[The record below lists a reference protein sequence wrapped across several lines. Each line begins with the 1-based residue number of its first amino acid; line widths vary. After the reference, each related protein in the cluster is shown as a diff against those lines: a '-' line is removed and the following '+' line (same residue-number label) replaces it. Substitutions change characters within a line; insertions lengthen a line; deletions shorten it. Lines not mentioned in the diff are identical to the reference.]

1 MPTAA
6 PLLSIDI
13 NRRAREPLHRQLYIA
28 LTKLILSGRLQ
39 PGMQLPATRVLANDL
54 GVARN
59 TVLTAYQQLHAEGY
73 LEGRV
78 GSGSFV
84 PITLP
89 EVVRKNKVRTTN
101 TTAPTALRTSG
112 RGEALASLARN
123 RAKPHIAFV
132 PGLPALDKFPYAL
145 WSGLLAKTWRR
156 PPSTLTLL
164 GDGAG
169 WLPLREAI
177 AQHLGLARGLNCSAD
192 QIVVVSGLQHAIGL
206 IAQALTNRGDQA
218 LIEDPGYAGIRNSL
232 MVAGLKLRYRPVDD
246 EGLIIASAPPARLV
260 CVAPA
265 RHYPLGIT
273 MSLSRRLAVLEWARR
288 HDAVVVE
295 DDYDSEFRYA
305 GHPLATLQSLDRE
318 GRVIFVG
325 SFSKTL
331 FPGLR
336 IGYLVVPESLI
347 DIFRRLALVIGD
359 HPPATAQP
367 ALAAFI
373 ADGHFTRHLRRMRR
387 LYEGRQKSL
396 VAAANRYLSNML
408 TPQMQDAGMHVVAEI
423 SPRFL
428 RKQSDKVISER
439 ATDAGLSVP
448 ALSVHYIKA
457 PPRQGLLMG
466 YAALSELEMDS
477 AVTRLAK
484 VIKSFS

>member
-6 PLLSIDI
+6 PSLSIDV
-13 NRRAREPLHRQLYIA
+13 NRTGREPLHRQLYLA
-28 LTKLILSGRLQ
+28 LAKLILNGRLE
-39 PGMQLPATRVLANDL
+39 PGMQLPSTRVLAKEL

-73 LEGRV
+73 LDGRV

-89 EVVRKNKVRTTN
+89 EAIRKESIH
-101 TTAPTALRTSG
+101 TAKAAAPAILRTSR
-112 RGEALASLARN
+112 RGEALASLARS
-123 RAKPHIAFV
+123 RAKQHVAFV

-145 WSGLLAKTWRR
+145 WSNLLAKTWRR
-156 PPSTLTLL
+156 PSSTLTLL

-177 AQHLGLARGLNCSAD
+177 AQYLGLARGLSCSAD
-192 QIVVVSGLQHAIGL
+192 QIVLVSGLQHAIGL
-206 IAQALTNRGDQA
+206 ITQALTNAGDQA

-232 MVAGLKLRYRPVDD
+232 TVAGLKLRYRPVDD

-273 MSLSRRLAVLEWARR
+273 MSLSRRLAVLDWARR

-347 DIFRRLALVIGD
+347 DIFRRLALVISD

-373 ADGHFTRHLRRMRR
+373 AEGHFARHLRRMRR
-387 LYEGRQKSL
+387 LYEERQKFFI
-396 VAAANRYLSNML
+396 AATDRYLSHML
-408 TPQMQDAGMHVVAEI
+408 TPLPQDAGMHVIAEI
-423 SPRFL
+423 SPHLL
-428 RKQSDKVISER
+428 RKQSDQDISQR
-439 ATDAGLSVP
+439 ALNAGLLVP
-448 ALSVHYIKA
+448 ALSTHYIKV
-457 PPRQGLLMG
+457 PPRQALLMG
-466 YAALSELEMDS
+466 YAALSESQMES
-477 AVTRLAK
+477 AVGRLAQ
-484 VIKSFS
+484 VLNSFS